1 MKVGARTDKGIAL
14 VLGAGGARG
23 LAHVGVI
30 EELTARHY
38 RIEAVVG
45 CSIGAMIGGV
55 YCAGRLPEYKKWA
68 CSLTRREVFRLVD
81 FAFGHPGFIKGDR
94 VINALKGLVGEHLI
108 ENLPIPYKAVAT
120 DLDTR
125 QQVWI
130 SNGPLFDAI
139 RASIAIPMLLTP
151 HHYLGHDLVDGGL
164 LAPVPVD
171 GAREYEGLR
180 IVAVDINAKN
190 SDGPGIEAVSGHA
203 PALPEQQDGN
213 LTAIQQA
220 WSRLLHS
227 IGKNKPVTPTV
238 KANRSL
244 MDLMSRSLSTM
255 QGFMTEVQMQRSPPD
270 LMIHVAH
277 DACTIYEFWRAQ
289 EMIELGRLAAAK
301 ALDQLEAG
309 N

>member
-1 MKVGARTDKGIAL
+1 MKDRTAKGIAL

-30 EELTARHY
+30 EELNARHY

-68 CSLTRREVFRLVD
+68 CTLTRREVFRLVD

-108 ENLPIPYKAVAT
+108 ENLPIPFKAVAT

-171 GAREYEGLR
+171 GAREFEGLR
-180 IVAVDINAKN
+180 IIAVDINAKN
-190 SDGPGIEAVSGHA
+190 SDGLGVDAGSESVSSY
-203 PALPEQQDGN
+203 PEQEESN
-213 LTAIQQA
+213 LTAFQQG
-220 WSRLLHS
+220 WSRLLQS
-227 IGKNKPVTPTV
+227 IGKNKLILPNTRV
-238 KANRSL
+238 NRSL

-277 DACTIYEFWRAQ
+277 DACTIYEFWRAK
-289 EMIELGRLAAAK
+289 ELIELGRLAAAR

-309 N
+309 D